1 MKKLLALL
9 LALMMVLCCFAAC
22 GGDDDDD
29 KDEKKSDKKGS
40 SDVEDYAYAEALE
53 NYIDGRT
60 GDVDAY
66 MDMAPAE
73 YWEEMGLDEDDIE
86 DSLTAVDDVEIEI
99 EDEEKMDEDDIAD
112 FVEEFNMH
120 SQYTLDADDIDK
132 AYSVEASISIEI
144 DGDSALV
151 ENEWVAIKL
160 DGEWYL
166 ATENGTFGM

>member
-9 LALMMVLCCFAAC
+9 LALVMVLCCFADC
-22 GGDDDDD
+22 GGDDDD

-53 NYIDGRT
+53 NYIDARK

-73 YWEEMGLDEDDIE
+73 YWEEMGLDEDVIE
-86 DSLTAVDDVEIEI
+86 DNITAVDDVEIEI

-120 SQYTLDADDIDK
+120 SEYTLDADDIDK

-151 ENEWVAIKL
+151 ETEWVAIKL

-166 ATENGTFGM
+166 ATEFGGFGM